1 MELIRET
8 ADSSSKERDNIQIS
22 KHLTLPQKPVLESQF
37 VSETVPDSLGT
48 NSFPNYA
55 EEKPQKLLCTVHAT
69 EGYKYLIPYFNL
81 IMKWQR

>member
-8 ADSSSKERDNIQIS
+8 ADSSSKERDNIQLS

-37 VSETVPDSLGT
+37 VSEMAPDSLGT

-55 EEKPQKLLCTVHAT
+55 EEKRSPKSCCILYMPQKAT
-69 EGYKYLIPYFNL
+69 SI
-81 IMKWQR
+81 